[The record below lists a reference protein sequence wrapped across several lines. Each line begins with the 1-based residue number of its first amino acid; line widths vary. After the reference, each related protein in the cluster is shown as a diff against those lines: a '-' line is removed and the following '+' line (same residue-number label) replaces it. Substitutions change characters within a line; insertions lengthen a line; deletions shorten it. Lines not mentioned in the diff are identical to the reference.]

1 MMTLPTS
8 GFFTPIVIHMDIN
21 LCNDFNK
28 SCTVEVVLYDF
39 DTVLVGNKNS
49 NDEEVNGY
57 RIKSKDVLFDK
68 DRSLSQKVI
77 IEMVCSTGTAQL

>member
-1 MMTLPTS
+1 MMTLHTS

-39 DTVLVGNKNS
+39 DTLLVGNKNS
-49 NDEEVNGY
+49 NDEEGNG
-57 RIKSKDVLFDK
+57 
-68 DRSLSQKVI
+68 
-77 IEMVCSTGTAQL
+77 